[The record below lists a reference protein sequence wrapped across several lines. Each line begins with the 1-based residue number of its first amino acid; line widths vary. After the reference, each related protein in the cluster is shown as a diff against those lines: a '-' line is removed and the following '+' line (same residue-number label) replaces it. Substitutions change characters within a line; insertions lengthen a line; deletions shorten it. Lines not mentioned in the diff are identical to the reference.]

1 MYSKVL
7 CEDEYQTT
15 VDRTRTGYDTIAQ
28 ELLLLHTEVM
38 AAMLLKHIVLFER
51 TLVEQHV
58 NTLTSGILTTV
69 VLFLNSFLTTTET
82 GLFALLDELFD
93 LV

>member
-1 MYSKVL
+1 MNGKVL

-38 AAMLLKHIVLFER
+38 AAMLLKHIIFLER
-51 TLVEQHV
+51 TLVEQHL
-58 NTLTSGILTTV
+58 NALASCIFTTF
-69 VLFLNSFLTTTET
+69 VLFLNGFLTTTET
-82 GLFALLDELFD
+82 SLFALLDELLDFF
-93 LV
+93 